1 MAATSRRVPTSPV
14 TSRLFLSSRAA
25 KEKNEMTAVSLA
37 LPAGASVAIPGIVIL
52 VLIVIVILWLVF

>member
-1 MAATSRRVPTSPV
+1 
-14 TSRLFLSSRAA
+14 
-25 KEKNEMTAVSLA
+25 MTAVSVA